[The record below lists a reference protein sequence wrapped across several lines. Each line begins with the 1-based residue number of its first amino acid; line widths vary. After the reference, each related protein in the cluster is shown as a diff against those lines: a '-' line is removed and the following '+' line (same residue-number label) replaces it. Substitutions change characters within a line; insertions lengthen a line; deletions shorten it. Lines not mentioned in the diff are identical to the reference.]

1 MQEPAQSGRNTAATY
16 TKSCCLSAVHRKQL
30 MFTQPP
36 DDALPATCVMQD
48 LQNDLADRCEELRA
62 AQRKLVMARTASSA
76 AAEAGGAGAG
86 AGPATPANA
95 VKRCVIAR
103 LWRGAWPYA

>member
-1 MQEPAQSGRNTAATY
+1 MQEAAQSGRNTAATY
-16 TKSCCLSAVHRKQL
+16 TKSCCLSAVHKQQL

-36 DDALPATCVMQD
+36 DDALQATCVMQD

-76 AAEAGGAGAG
+76 AAEAGGASA
-86 AGPATPANA
+86 AAPASPANA

-103 LWRGAWPYA
+103 FWQGAWPYA